1 MYVKKEFED
10 FKSQCDIVSVVSH
23 YVVLEKAGSSYR
35 GLCPFHD
42 EKTPSFYVNPQK
54 GFFHCF
60 GCGASGDV
68 IEFVKKIENLSFQ
81 EAVQKVAEL
90 SGIES
95 PLFSLNDES
104 SKYFTLMENVA
115 KSYQKILFSKKE
127 ALSYLIQKRG
137 FSEEEIKRFEIGY
150 APINS
155 TVISSSALKMKIEN
169 EYLMKYG
176 LVGRNANGRIYEF
189 FNDRIMFPIR
199 NQSGK
204 IVAFGGRIIGD
215 GEPKYLNSSEN
226 NYFSK
231 SKVLYLFDRAKKK
244 IKEAN
249 FAIICEGY
257 MDAIAFH
264 KNGFENAC
272 AILGVNLTHDHL
284 KMIKG
289 LTKNMLLILDSDR
302 AGITAMER
310 FGSTLAGEDM
320 NVKVLTFED
329 VKDPDEFFRVHKSGE
344 FNGFAKNA
352 NEYWDFYVRTALGD
366 TSDKFKAIRR
376 FSESIKWMNS
386 PALKTSIIQKAAK
399 LLMMNEKDIMYELR
413 YPDDLSNNR
422 TIHNVKI
429 EQMDFED
436 HLIYIMFLNEN
447 LKIKVLEKIEPLYL
461 SGFAKKIFD
470 LVSKGESS
478 PQEILKVLPK
488 EEGERFFRIITSDLK
503 IDDFDETL
511 RVAADKIKE
520 REIRSDLSKLE
531 KELILTEDPQKR
543 MVMKKKMISLY
554 AILKGKR
561 GGSNG
566 RE

>member
-1 MYVKKEFED
+1 MKKEFED

>member
-1 MYVKKEFED
+1 MKKEFED

-150 APINS
+150 APVNS

>member
-1 MYVKKEFED
+1 VKKEFED